1 MITGKL
7 FLRKTLKVIDGRH
20 CYILAGVVAM
30 DTESQPEML
39 YVVTGK
45 EGSDDDKM
53 QMLLSS
59 PHAPDI
65 DVETLRIDQILMER
79 IWQV

>member
-7 FLRKTLKVIDGRH
+7 FLRATSKVIDGKQV
-20 CYILAGVVAM
+20 YILAGVVAM
-30 DTESQPEML
+30 NGEPTTEAL
-39 YVVTGK
+39 YIAV
-45 EGSDDDKM
+45 GSESDHGM
-53 QMLLSS
+53 MMLLSD